1 MSGKKSPARS
11 RDTQAENALIAAERD
26 SQGDFWGNF
35 FYFLVLSI
43 AITFILANNTVQA
56 LTSTS
61 GVIILGLLVLLD
73 IFPAYH
79 LARHF
84 LYERG

>member
-1 MSGKKSPARS
+1 MSGKTSAAKS
-11 RDTQAENALIAAERD
+11 RDTQAENALRAADRD
-26 SQGDFWGNF
+26 SRGDFWGNF

-56 LTSTS
+56 LTSTT
-61 GVIILGLLVLLD
+61 GAIILGLLVLLD
-73 IFPAYH
+73 VFPAFH

-84 LYERG
+84 LYDRD